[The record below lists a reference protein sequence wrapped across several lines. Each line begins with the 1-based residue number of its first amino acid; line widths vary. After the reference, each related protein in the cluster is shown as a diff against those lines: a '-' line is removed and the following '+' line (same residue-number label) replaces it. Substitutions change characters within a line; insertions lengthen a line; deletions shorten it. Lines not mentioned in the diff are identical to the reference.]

1 MPDKNNY
8 ETRCYAEGAVPM
20 LQGSAGRTVTGYAI
34 VFNQPSRVL
43 YDPFEGRYFEEV
55 IKPEAV
61 NDEFLSQQDIILN
74 RDHND
79 TLILARWR
87 KGQGTLQLSI
97 DEYGLRY
104 SAELPDTTQGN
115 DTLESIRR
123 GDLFGSSFRFRYAR
137 GGFRDEKV
145 AGGRIRRT
153 VTRFQGI
160 YDVSVVATPAYE
172 GTSVDARSF
181 DYLDADEAAQV
192 QREKNEKLLAAELAT
207 LPR

>member
-1 MPDKNNY
+1 MADINY
-8 ETRCYAEGAVPM
+8 ETRCYGERAVPV
-20 LQGSAGRTVTGYAI
+20 LKGAESRIITGYAI
-34 VFNQPSRVL
+34 VFKQPSRVL
-43 YDPFEGRYFEEV
+43 YDTIEGRYFEE
-55 IKPEAV
+55 IIMPEAI
-61 NDEFLSQQDIILN
+61 NDEFLRQQDIILN

-87 KGQGTLQLSI
+87 KGQGTLKLSI

-104 SAELPDTTQGN
+104 EAAMPETTHGN

-123 GDLFGSSFRFRYAR
+123 GDLFGSSFRFRYAK
-137 GGFRDEKV
+137 GGFRDEK
-145 AGGRIRRT
+145 GPNGIRRT

-181 DYLDADEAAQV
+181 DHLNVDEVLAKKK
-192 QREKNEKLLAAELAT
+192 EKNERLLAAELAA
-207 LPR
+207 LD